1 MSALLNTA
9 VSAAY
14 AAGEI
19 ILRNIQRLD
28 SIKISEKGKNEFVSE
43 VDQKAEE
50 RILSIIS
57 KKYPNDSVLAEES
70 GLSKESSDNQWL
82 IDPLDGTTN
91 YIHNFPH
98 YAVSIALQKNKEL
111 ILGVV
116 YDPFKQ
122 ELFTA
127 EKGQGAL
134 LNNHKIRV
142 SERTNIEGALLG
154 TGIPFREGQDVEQ
167 YIETLKSFIK
177 ESAGIRRAGAAALD
191 LAYVASARLDGFWET
206 KLNPWDIAAG
216 IVIVREAGGL
226 ITDLEGGENYFDTG
240 NILAANVKIL
250 KSMLK
255 HLRKKTI

>member
-50 RILSIIS
+50 KILSIIS

-70 GLSKESSDNQWL
+70 GLSKASSDNQWL

-91 YIHNFPH
+91 YIHSFPH
-98 YAVSIALQKNKEL
+98 YAVSIALQKDKEL

-142 SERTNIEGALLG
+142 SQRTNIEGALLG

-167 YIETLKSFIK
+167 YMETLRSFIK

-216 IVIVREAGGL
+216 IVIVRESGGL

-240 NILAANVKIL
+240 NIVAANVKIL

-255 HLRKKTI
+255 HLRKKTT

>member
-50 RILSIIS
+50 KILSIIS

-70 GLSKESSDNQWL
+70 GLSKASSDNQWL

-91 YIHNFPH
+91 YIHSFPH
-98 YAVSIALQKNKEL
+98 YAVSIALQKDKEL

-142 SERTNIEGALLG
+142 SQRTNIDKHVPYKGNRLLVFNAALPHKAMPVSRECYELRTCVVFKVLIHGG
-154 TGIPFREGQDVEQ
+154 TGASTVSYTHLTLPTNREV
-167 YIETLKSFIK
+167 
-177 ESAGIRRAGAAALD
+177 
-191 LAYVASARLDGFWET
+191 
-206 KLNPWDIAAG
+206 
-216 IVIVREAGGL
+216 
-226 ITDLEGGENYFDTG
+226 
-240 NILAANVKIL
+240 
-250 KSMLK
+250 
-255 HLRKKTI
+255 

>member
-50 RILSIIS
+50 KILSIIS

-70 GLSKESSDNQWL
+70 GLSKASSDNQWL

-91 YIHNFPH
+91 YIHSFPH
-98 YAVSIALQKNKEL
+98 YAVSIALQKDKEL

-116 YDPFKQ
+116 YDPFKPVSYTH
-122 ELFTA
+122 LT
-127 EKGQGAL
+127 L
-134 LNNHKIRV
+134 PTILRV
-142 SERTNIEGALLG
+142 
-154 TGIPFREGQDVEQ
+154 
-167 YIETLKSFIK
+167 
-177 ESAGIRRAGAAALD
+177 
-191 LAYVASARLDGFWET
+191 
-206 KLNPWDIAAG
+206 
-216 IVIVREAGGL
+216 
-226 ITDLEGGENYFDTG
+226 
-240 NILAANVKIL
+240 
-250 KSMLK
+250 
-255 HLRKKTI
+255 